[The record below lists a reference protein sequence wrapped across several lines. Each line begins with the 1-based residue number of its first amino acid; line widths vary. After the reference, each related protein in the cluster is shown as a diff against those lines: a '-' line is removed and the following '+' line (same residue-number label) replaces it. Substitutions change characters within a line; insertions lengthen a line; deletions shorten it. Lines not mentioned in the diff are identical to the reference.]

1 MSLFPDQGVL
11 MDIPQDKIDTIE
23 HYDLE
28 DGETIEQALQ
38 QMQILYKSRCVQ
50 APHGSNVTIREIK
63 KEE

>member
-1 MSLFPDQGVL
+1 
-11 MDIPQDKIDTIE
+11 MDIPQDKIDTTE

-50 APHGSNVTIREIK
+50 ASHGSNVTIREIK